1 MKASTE
7 KNSRL
12 RSILAEITRN
22 VITKLMAGKVAASR
36 LSVADLKLAH
46 RLKGAESVCHLIPGK
61 DESGKVHVM
70 ITRCKRIITTLAE
83 LLDSQKDGLNLRPTE
98 PAACPTDIS
107 GEKLERFRGR
117 KMEGNDLPDAE

>member
-36 LSVADLKLAH
+36 LSVSDLKLAH
-46 RLKGAESVCHLIPGK
+46 RQKGGVCVRHLLQEK
-61 DESGKVHVM
+61 DESGKVHV
-70 ITRCKRIITTLAE
+70 TGCKRTITTLAE